1 MRRLVKVLLVP
12 AIPFGAWADPGMST
26 DPTSVIV
33 DTRRAIV
40 VLMPRVSAFY
50 GVVIYMYWNE
60 REHPVA
66 HFHAYHAGRRASVS
80 ADGTVL
86 AGSLEPRALQFVRE
100 WASLRREQILANWER
115 ARKNEPLLGIPP
127 LP

>member
-1 MRRLVKVLLVP
+1 
-12 AIPFGAWADPGMST
+12 
-26 DPTSVIV
+26 
-33 DTRRAIV
+33 
-40 VLMPRVSAFY
+40 MPRVSAFY

-60 REHPVA
+60 RDHPIA

-80 ADGTVL
+80 VDGNVL

-100 WASLRREQILANWER
+100 WANLRRGEILANWER
-115 ARKNEPLLGIPP
+115 ARKNEQLIGIAP